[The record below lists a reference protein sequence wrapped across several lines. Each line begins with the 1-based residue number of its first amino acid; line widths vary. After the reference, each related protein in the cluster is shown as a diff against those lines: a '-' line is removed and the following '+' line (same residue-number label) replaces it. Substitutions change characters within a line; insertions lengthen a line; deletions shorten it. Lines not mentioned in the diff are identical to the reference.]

1 MNILVL
7 GATGF
12 IGRNITE
19 KLALNPDYNVY
30 AVNFR
35 SPQYELRNVKW
46 LNVNLCEI
54 EQVKGLFNNFDIVI
68 QAAAT
73 TSGADEI
80 INRPETHVTDNA
92 IMNSL
97 ILREISNQ
105 NVKHFIFFSCT
116 TMYQS
121 DSEKKQKENDF
132 DRNLP
137 IYDKYMGVGYTKIY
151 IENLCEFYSKL
162 CNTKF
167 SVIRHTNVYGPYD
180 KFDLKRSHVMG
191 ATITKV
197 MQSNDSI
204 EVWGTGSEIRDLLYI
219 DDLVELVQLVFQ
231 KQKEK
236 FLIFNAGSDQGISVT
251 ELVNKVCHAANKH
264 LKILY
269 RKDKPNLDFSFISDS
284 SKAYQKFGWVAE
296 TSLEVGL
303 NRTIKWWKNNY
314 QPKE

>member
-12 IGRNITE
+12 IGRNLTE
-19 KLALNPDYNVY
+19 KLALNPANNMY
-30 AVNFR
+30 AVSFR
-35 SPQYELRNVKW
+35 SPQYESRDVKW
-46 LNVNLCEI
+46 LNVNLCET
-54 EQVKGLFNNFDIVI
+54 EQIKGLFNNIDIVI

-80 INRPETHVTDNA
+80 VNKPETHVTDNA

-121 DSEKKQKENDF
+121 DTEKKQKETDF

-137 IYDKYMGVGYTKIY
+137 LYDKYMGVGYTKIY
-151 IENLCEFYSKL
+151 IENLCEFYSKI

-167 SVIRHTNVYGPYD
+167 SVIRHTNVYGPHD

-197 MQSNDSI
+197 MQSKESI

-219 DDLVELVQLVFQ
+219 DDLAELVQLVIQ
-231 KQKEK
+231 KQQDN
-236 FLIFNAGSDQGISVT
+236 FLIFNAGSDRGISVT
-251 ELVNKVCHAANKH
+251 DLVNKVCRIANKH
-264 LKILY
+264 LQIIY
-269 RKDKPNLDFSFISDS
+269 RRDKPNLNFSFISDS
-284 SKAYQKFGWVAE
+284 SKAYEKFGWKAN

-303 NRTIKWWKNNY
+303 NQTIEWWKNNFL
-314 QPKE
+314 PKE

>member
-19 KLALNPDYNVY
+19 KLALNPDYNIY

-35 SPQYELRNVKW
+35 SPQYESRNVKW

-54 EQVKGLFNNFDIVI
+54 EQVKGLFNNIDIVI

-121 DSEKKQKENDF
+121 NSEKKQKENDF

-231 KQKEK
+231 KQKDK

-251 ELVNKVCHAANKH
+251 ELVNKVCHAANKQ

-284 SKAYQKFGWVAE
+284 SKAYQKFGWVAQ

-303 NRTIKWWKNNY
+303 NRTIKWWKNTY

>member
-35 SPQYELRNVKW
+35 SPQYESRNVKW

-54 EQVKGLFNNFDIVI
+54 EQVKGLFNTFDIVI

-121 DSEKKQKENDF
+121 NSEKKQKENDF

-231 KQKEK
+231 KQKDK

-284 SKAYQKFGWVAE
+284 SKAYQKFGWVAQ

-303 NRTIKWWKNNY
+303 NRTIKWWKNTY
-314 QPKE
+314 QSKE

>member
-1 MNILVL
+1 
-7 GATGF
+7 
-12 IGRNITE
+12 
-19 KLALNPDYNVY
+19 
-30 AVNFR
+30 
-35 SPQYELRNVKW
+35 
-46 LNVNLCEI
+46 
-54 EQVKGLFNNFDIVI
+54 
-68 QAAAT
+68 
-73 TSGADEI
+73 
-80 INRPETHVTDNA
+80 
-92 IMNSL
+92 MNSL

-121 DSEKKQKENDF
+121 NSDKKQKEADF

-197 MQSNDSI
+197 MQSNESI
-204 EVWGTGSEIRDLLYI
+204 EVWGTGSEVRDLLYI
-219 DDLVELVQLVFQ
+219 DDLVELVQLVIQ
-231 KQKEK
+231 KQKDK
-236 FLIFNAGSDQGISVT
+236 FLIFNAGSDRGISVT
-251 ELVNKVCHAANKH
+251 DLVSKVCHAAKKD
-264 LKILY
+264 LKIIY
-269 RKDKPNLDFSFISDS
+269 HKDKPNINFSFISDS
-284 SKAYQKFGWVAE
+284 SKAYQKFGWAAQ

-303 NRTIKWWKNNY
+303 NLTIKWWKNTF

>member
-12 IGRNITE
+12 IGRNLTE
-19 KLALNPDYNVY
+19 KLALNPANNMY
-30 AVNFR
+30 AVSFR
-35 SPQYELRNVKW
+35 SPQYESRDVKW
-46 LNVNLCEI
+46 LNVNLCET
-54 EQVKGLFNNFDIVI
+54 EQIKGLFNNIDIVI

-80 INRPETHVTDNA
+80 VNKPETHVTDNA

-97 ILREISNQ
+97 ILREISHQ

-121 DSEKKQKENDF
+121 DTEKKQKETDF

-137 IYDKYMGVGYTKIY
+137 LYDKYMGVGYTKIY
-151 IENLCEFYSKL
+151 IENLCEFYSKI

-167 SVIRHTNVYGPYD
+167 SVIRHTNVYGPHD

-197 MQSNDSI
+197 MQSKESI

-219 DDLVELVQLVFQ
+219 DDLAELVQLVIQ
-231 KQKEK
+231 KQQDN
-236 FLIFNAGSDQGISVT
+236 FLIFNAGSDRGISVT
-251 ELVNKVCHAANKH
+251 DLVNKVCRIANKLLV
-264 LKILY
+264 LKNMI
-269 RKDKPNLDFSFISDS
+269 
-284 SKAYQKFGWVAE
+284 
-296 TSLEVGL
+296 
-303 NRTIKWWKNNY
+303 
-314 QPKE
+314 

>member
-35 SPQYELRNVKW
+35 SPQYESRNVKW

-54 EQVKGLFNNFDIVI
+54 EQVKGLFNNIDIVI

-80 INRPETHVTDNA
+80 INRPETHVTVNA

-121 DSEKKQKENDF
+121 NSEKKQKENDF

-191 ATITKV
+191 ATITKG
-197 MQSNDSI
+197 MHSNESI

-231 KQKEK
+231 KQKDK

-284 SKAYQKFGWVAE
+284 SKAYQKFGWVAQ